1 VKVRVLVRLKPG
13 ILDVQGAAVQRA
25 LAGLGFADAR
35 ELRVGKLIEV
45 DVDATGVEQA
55 RARVDEMCRRLLVN
69 TILEDYT
76 IEPERGPSALPHPKA
91 SGKMTTAAASGPP
104 HPERRDSIS

>member
-1 VKVRVLVRLKPG
+1 MKVRVLVRLKPG

-25 LAGLGFADAR
+25 LAGLGFDDVR

-45 DVDATGVEQA
+45 DVDAPTVARA
-55 RARVDEMCRRLLVN
+55 RARVDEMCTRLLAN

-76 IEPERGPSALPHPKA
+76 IEADEARAPCSTG
-91 SGKMTTAAASGPP
+91 SGPV
-104 HPERRDSIS
+104 R